1 MPGHFFKTVF
11 VNALPKD
18 PVLPVI
24 KIDLPSR
31 FNAINYI
38 IRNFLSEGLNNKHE
52 FSFKVNDSINPG

>member
-1 MPGHFFKTVF
+1 

-18 PVLPVI
+18 PVPPVI

-52 FSFKVNDSINPG
+52 FLFKVNDSINPG